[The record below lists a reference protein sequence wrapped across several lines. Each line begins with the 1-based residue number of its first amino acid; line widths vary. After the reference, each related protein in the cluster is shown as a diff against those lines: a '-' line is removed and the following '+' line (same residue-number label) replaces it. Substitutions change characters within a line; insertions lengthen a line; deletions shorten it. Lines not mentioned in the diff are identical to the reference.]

1 MSREEKGNEET
12 REMELAH
19 KVRRTKDMGKG
30 KKAAPKIGLTGRP
43 SKVVRQALGSLPKA
57 PT

>member
-30 KKAAPKIGLTGRP
+30 KKENCTNDRKI
-43 SKVVRQALGSLPKA
+43 
-57 PT
+57 